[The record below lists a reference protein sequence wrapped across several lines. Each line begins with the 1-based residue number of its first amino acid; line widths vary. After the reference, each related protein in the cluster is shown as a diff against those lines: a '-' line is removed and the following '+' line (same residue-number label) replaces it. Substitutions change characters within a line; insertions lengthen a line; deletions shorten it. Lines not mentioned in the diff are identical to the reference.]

1 MCRLSLCSNKSRI
14 FRRGNVALRPM
25 LLRSDGLLNG
35 ASRTGTR
42 IRYDTF
48 FSNRP
53 DLSGFLAM
61 RHFLISAL
69 FISLLA
75 GCSGFRIGP
84 HHIDVQQGNALDQ
97 DNVARLKPGLNRA
110 QVRFLLGT
118 PLVVDPFRTDRWD
131 YVYLYYKAGKLT
143 EQKHTTLIF
152 EGDTRARIEG
162 DVPQSVLQQAAEPR
176 SAPQAA
182 AVPAATAVAAVEPA
196 VAAPAAAA
204 PATEEPVTSPA
215 AVAAEPAKAPT
226 VSPSVAAPMVMPV
239 AQAQTTQAE
248 SASAAQAQAVQAG
261 TASASSTSGT
271 SLVPPLPSP
280 PGAPPYVDPRPVP
293 ELSLKSETDVMQ
305 IRPDVVPPFP
315 DPHAATVASND
326 TVLKA
331 VNAWA
336 EAWRQRD
343 SAAYVAA
350 YDAAF
355 VPQDGGSHAAWEAS
369 KRKALSGADSIEVKI
384 DSPSVKRT
392 GDDTATV
399 NFKQYYRSGAYH
411 DAVVKQ
417 LRLRKRGDRWVIVEE
432 KVLSILKD
440 DQP

>member
-1 MCRLSLCSNKSRI
+1 
-14 FRRGNVALRPM
+14 
-25 LLRSDGLLNG
+25 
-35 ASRTGTR
+35 
-42 IRYDTF
+42 
-48 FSNRP
+48 
-53 DLSGFLAM
+53 M

-143 EQKHTTLIF
+143 EQKHITLIF
-152 EGDTRARIEG
+152 EGDTLARIEG
-162 DVPQSVLQQAAEPR
+162 DVPESVLQQAAEPR

-182 AVPAATAVAAVEPA
+182 AVPAATASAAVEQA
-196 VAAPAAAA
+196 TVAAPVVAA
-204 PATEEPVTSPA
+204 PTIEEPVAGPA
-215 AVAAEPAKAPT
+215 AVAAEPAKAPA
-226 VSPSVAAPMVMPV
+226 VSASVAAPMVTPV
-239 AQAQTTQAE
+239 AQEQTTQAE
-248 SASAAQAQAVQAG
+248 SAPAAQAQAVQPE
-261 TASASSTSGT
+261 TASESLTAGT

-315 DPHAATVASND
+315 DPHAAAVASND

-369 KRKALSGADSIEVKI
+369 KRKALSGVDSIEVKI

-392 GDDTATV
+392 SEDTATV

-432 KVLSILKD
+432 KVLSTLKD
-440 DQP
+440 GQP

>member
-1 MCRLSLCSNKSRI
+1 
-14 FRRGNVALRPM
+14 
-25 LLRSDGLLNG
+25 
-35 ASRTGTR
+35 
-42 IRYDTF
+42 
-48 FSNRP
+48 
-53 DLSGFLAM
+53 M

-143 EQKHTTLIF
+143 EQKHITLIF
-152 EGDTRARIEG
+152 EGDTLARIEG

-182 AVPAATAVAAVEPA
+182 AVSAATAVAAVEPA
-196 VAAPAAAA
+196 VAAPAVAA

-226 VSPSVAAPMVMPV
+226 VSASVAAPMVMPV

-248 SASAAQAQAVQAG
+248 SASAAQAQAVEAG

-326 TVLKA
+326 TVLQA

-336 EAWRQRD
+336 EAWRRRD

-384 DSPSVKRT
+384 DSPAVERT
-392 GDDTATV
+392 SDDTATV

-432 KVLSILKD
+432 KVLSTLKD
-440 DQP
+440 GQP